1 MSSGSFCHDHPR
13 DFVESQVIFFAF
25 LMNLLK
31 KIEIFQWQKSEK
43 SLNFVIYRWII
54 AAFFVFSLAVSVEF
68 NISQGYFHVF
78 FIYMTHINLC
88 GTVIMT
94 TLSAL
99 LVTFHHF
106 DIIKVET
113 EMTKSLKLY
122 WLLWNQS
129 IVFAFIVDAAFWI
142 LLYKGEQLVL
152 DDILIHVTNFLV
164 LALDLIVVKHPPRR
178 ENFIHIVIVELGYMI
193 FTVVYQFCGGL
204 DK

>member
-1 MSSGSFCHDHPR
+1 M
-13 DFVESQVIFFAF
+13 
-25 LMNLLK
+25 
-31 KIEIFQWQKSEK
+31 
-43 SLNFVIYRWII
+43 
-54 AAFFVFSLAVSVEF
+54 FSLAVTVEF
-68 NISQGYFHVF
+68 NKSQGYFHVF

-99 LVTFHHF
+99 LVTFHF
-106 DIIKVET
+106 LDVVKVER

-164 LALDLIVVKHPPRR
+164 LAVDLLVVKHPPRH
-178 ENFIHIVIVELGYMI
+178 ENFIHIIIVEIIYML
-193 FTVVYQFCGGL
+193 FTVFYQFCGGL